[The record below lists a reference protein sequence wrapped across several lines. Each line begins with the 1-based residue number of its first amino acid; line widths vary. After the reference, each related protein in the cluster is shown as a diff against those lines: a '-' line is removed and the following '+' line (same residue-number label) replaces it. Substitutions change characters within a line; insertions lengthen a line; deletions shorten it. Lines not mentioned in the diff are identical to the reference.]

1 MPHPLNRI
9 VRVPKLTLVRIVL
22 ALAIAL
28 GADGVQLITGAFG
41 WVGMDQVIDVIT
53 MIFIGLLIGFHVLL
67 LPTFVLE
74 LLPVVDDFPTWT
86 VCTIVVIFI
95 RRRQQR
101 VVRPPLPPTKPTINA
116 GNPWPKSKPSNPSA
130 TAFPRKSVL

>member
-1 MPHPLNRI
+1 MKLPHPLNRM
-9 VRVPKLTLVRIVL
+9 VRVPKLSWARIVL

-28 GADGVQLITGAFG
+28 GADGVQLITGPFG
-41 WVGMDQVIDVIT
+41 WVGLDQAIDVIT
-53 MIFIGLLIGFHVLL
+53 MILIGSLIGFHVLL

-101 VVRPPLPPTKPTINA
+101 AVQPPLPPTKPTIEI
-116 GNPWPKSKPSNPSA
+116 
-130 TAFPRKSVL
+130 

>member
-1 MPHPLNRI
+1 MKMPHPLNRI
-9 VRVPKLTLVRIVL
+9 VRVSKLTLARIVL
-22 ALAIAL
+22 ALAIAAC
-28 GADGVQLITGAFG
+28 ADGVQLITGAFG
-41 WVGMDQVIDVIT
+41 WVGLDQVIDVIT
-53 MIFIGLLIGFHVLL
+53 MILIGSLIGFHVLL

-101 VVRPPLPPTKPTINA
+101 AVPPPLPPTRPTIEI
-116 GNPWPKSKPSNPSA
+116 
-130 TAFPRKSVL
+130 

>member
-9 VRVPKLTLVRIVL
+9 VRVPKLTFARIVL
-22 ALAIAL
+22 ALAIAV
-28 GADGVQLITGAFG
+28 GADGVQLITGVFG
-41 WVGMDQVIDVIT
+41 WVGLDQVIDVIT
-53 MIFIGLLIGFHVLL
+53 MILIGSLIGFHVLL

-101 VVRPPLPPTKPTINA
+101 AVPPPLPPTRPTIEI
-116 GNPWPKSKPSNPSA
+116 
-130 TAFPRKSVL
+130 

>member
-1 MPHPLNRI
+1 MKMPDQLNRI
-9 VRVPKLTLVRIVL
+9 VRVPKLTFARIVL

-41 WVGMDQVIDVIT
+41 WVGIDQVIDVIT
-53 MIFIGLLIGFHVLL
+53 MVFIGSLIGFHVLL

-74 LLPVVDDFPTWT
+74 LIPVVDDFPTWT

-101 VVRPPLPPTKPTINA
+101 ALRPPLPPAKPTIEI
-116 GNPWPKSKPSNPSA
+116 
-130 TAFPRKSVL
+130 